1 MIGRTGK
8 SPYEA
13 GAKLAV
19 NRLVAGSNPA
29 RGAKSTKGFC
39 SWSQIDKPLWVPP
52 GYQIADGGGTLPHGR
67 PVPEAP
73 MTTQHFQN
81 LQRLREQSVAQRR
94 SLVNDLA
101 NPNERGGA
109 QDVRDLFLKLQE
121 TIEAID
127 RAMEDEARESN

>member
-1 MIGRTGK
+1 
-8 SPYEA
+8 
-13 GAKLAV
+13 
-19 NRLVAGSNPA
+19 
-29 RGAKSTKGFC
+29 
-39 SWSQIDKPLWVPP
+39 
-52 GYQIADGGGTLPHGR
+52 
-67 PVPEAP
+67 
-73 MTTQHFQN
+73 MTTQHFQD